1 LHFSDKK
8 RGMTMDYV
16 TFSLPPLPVFIK
28 GAESVF
34 PEGKRHFRRTFSVF
48 DLLYVKQ
55 GCLHM
60 TEDGREFAVGS
71 GQYLLLIPG
80 REHYGHRPCS
90 ERTEYVWLHFL
101 LTDYE
106 VVADHPVSRQTVME
120 KEATYT
126 EPIQYRLAIRQYGE
140 LKQRERAEQ
149 LLNQIVEPNVDR
161 DIERPLRQLLV
172 FVEFLWHL
180 QKQELSVPNASE
192 QVSAAAVAY
201 IENHFCEPVTLERV
215 ARELRF
221 HPDYVTRCMQRTLG
235 MGFSHYLA
243 YYRLSKAKQWLAE
256 TNETVEA
263 IAKRV
268 GIDDSAYFSRLFKKM
283 EGMTPTEYRRIAQR
297 V

>member
-1 LHFSDKK
+1 
-8 RGMTMDYV
+8 MDYI

-34 PEGKRHFRRTFSVF
+34 PKGKRHFRRTFTVF

-55 GCLHM
+55 GCLYM
-60 TEDGREFAVGS
+60 TENGREFAIGS

-80 REHYGHRPCS
+80 REHYGHRPC
-90 ERTEYVWLHFL
+90 EEKTELVWLHFL
-101 LTDYE
+101 LPDYT
-106 VVADHPVSRQTVME
+106 VAPDCPASRQTVME

-126 EPIQYRLAIRQYGE
+126 EPIQYRLSIRQYGE

-149 LLNQIVEPNVDR
+149 LLAQLVEPNVER
-161 DIERPLRQLLV
+161 DMDRPLRQLLL

-180 QKQELSVPNASE
+180 QKQELSVPSAAE

-201 IENHFCEPVTLERV
+201 IERHFNEPITLEML
-215 ARELRF
+215 AKGLRF
-221 HPDYVTRCMQRTLG
+221 HPDYITRCMQKTMG
-235 MGFSHYLA
+235 MGFSRYLT

-263 IAKRV
+263 VAKRV
-268 GIDDSAYFSRLFKKM
+268 GIDDGAYFSRVFKKM
-283 EGMTPTEYRRIAQR
+283 EGMTPTEYRRMAR
-297 V
+297 RT

>member
-1 LHFSDKK
+1 
-8 RGMTMDYV
+8 MNYV
-16 TFSLPPLPVFIK
+16 LFPLPPLPVFIK
-28 GAESVF
+28 GGESVF
-34 PEGKRHFRRTFSVF
+34 PKGKRHFRRTFSVF

-55 GCLHM
+55 GCLYM
-60 TEDGREFAVGS
+60 TENGHPFSVGS

-80 REHYGHRPCS
+80 RDHYGHLPCR
-90 ERTEYVWLHFL
+90 ERTQFVWLHFL
-101 LTDYE
+101 LPDFE
-106 VVADHPVSRQTVME
+106 VAADCSINRQRVVE

-126 EPIQYRLAIRQYGE
+126 EPIQYRFAIRQYGE

-149 LLNQIVEPNVDR
+149 LLSQIVEPNVDR
-161 DIERPLRQLLV
+161 DIDRPLRQLLL
-172 FVEFLWHL
+172 FVEFLWLL

-201 IENHFCEPVTLERV
+201 IEKHFHEPVTLEGL

-221 HPDYVTRCMQRTLG
+221 HPDYVTRCMQKTMG
-235 MGFSHYLA
+235 MGFSRYLA

-256 TNETVEA
+256 TNETIEA

-283 EGMTPTEYRRIAQR
+283 EGMTPTEYRRMARRI
-297 V
+297 